1 MALTEVP
8 IELSSTPGIVDNS
21 TATAITI
28 DASQNVTL
36 SANLTVNGDLI
47 TFGDANTDSIDFV
60 ADIGSNLTPSGTNTY
75 DLGTTLKKWRDA
87 YISGTADIATL
98 SSASSTIGTLT
109 VSTTATIPY
118 DNVTSGL
125 TAINVQSALD
135 ELSVLAGG
143 GNVGSQANFDVYEF
157 TATAAQATFD
167 LNATY
172 SETYVPGYI
181 QVYLNGL
188 LLSETDYVAS
198 NGSVVV
204 LNDPAELSD
213 ILAIVVL
220 DSFNT
225 ATQLRVLS
233 IDASASDDAVS
244 VDSSD
249 NVTLLA
255 ELRGPATFVIDPAA
269 IGDNTGTV
277 QIKGNLQVDGTQTT
291 INSTTLDV
299 TDLNITVAS
308 GAADA
313 AAANGAGITVDG
325 AAANITYTSV
335 TDSWDFNKE
344 IIGSSNI
351 VTSGFN
357 RFVANSTSAGDYVRV
372 YGADGTGK
380 WDIYGNGANLRI
392 GDNESA
398 GIVQIDTGMYVSGN
412 VGIGTSS
419 PSEPLTVLSAQD
431 YQITAAYNVANSTSY
446 GYYGIKNNNTGNPF
460 YFHVG
465 GSERMRIDASGN
477 VGIGQAP
484 AALFH
489 VVETDGGAPDA
500 IIRIQSDD
508 TANSKSLLQF
518 LGRNVSNVATYAT
531 VHTDAVAAGTNAPIV
546 FSQGAN
552 EANERMRIDENG
564 NVGIGTSSFNA
575 TYVPRLQVTSTAT
588 DGTGGVLIQNYLPTL
603 TLEDIS
609 GGAATSQIQ
618 QDQTNMLFKNNGAER
633 LRIDSLGG
641 ITAASQAGGH
651 VVFNSNT
658 VDADFRVAYNGGTHA
673 LYVDGATGYAGIG
686 TAAPESITHIKDS
699 GNVSTTLQIE
709 SAASQYAPV
718 INFDGIVG
726 ASADYLLGEINGSW
740 DTHTNVVSAIR
751 FESGA
756 DTTNK
761 DDGLISFWTSS
772 SGPTLAERM
781 RILADGSVVQGNT
794 VSLVASNFSNQAG
807 AAWHKPDG
815 HYEIATTSNVAP
827 LEIGKNNAN
836 DGSILVFRKQG
847 TTVGSIGTQSGDL
860 NIGSTDCGLLFNDGT
875 PIIIPA
881 NVSTNAVADASID
894 LGYSAGRFKDLYLS
908 GGVVFGDAGGSGS
921 PSSNT
926 LDSYE
931 EGTYTADLYEVGG
944 ATLRTVTGRYR
955 KVGKVCTVSVRAL
968 GGTTGGAGIV
978 RSNLPFA
985 TETTASGAT
994 VLAYSVSNGGMLA
1007 AFVFENTS
1015 YVEFVDTLGSI
1026 STPDKMIGSDISAN
1040 SRTYFTI
1047 TYITA

>member
-412 VGIGTSS
+412 VGIGTDS

-431 YQITAAYNVANSTSY
+431 YQITAAYNAANSTSY

-484 AALFH
+484 DALFH

-508 TANSKSLLQF
+508 TANSKSLIQF

-531 VHTDAVAAGTNAPIV
+531 VHTDAVGAGTNAPIV
-546 FSQGAN
+546 FSQGAS

-564 NVGIGTSSFNA
+564 NVGINNSSPYSPLSVTTTGTLPQDKLWYEQVNML
-575 TYVPRLQVTSTAT
+575 TLNGTRPRAGLSTAAT
-588 DGTGGVLIQNYLPTL
+588 TGGNLYDGDMLFYNMYYA
-603 TLEDIS
+603 
-609 GGAATSQIQ
+609 GGA
-618 QDQTNMLFKNNGAER
+618 
-633 LRIDSLGG
+633 
-641 ITAASQAGGH
+641 
-651 VVFNSNT
+651 
-658 VDADFRVAYNGGTHA
+658 
-673 LYVDGATGYAGIG
+673 
-686 TAAPESITHIKDS
+686 
-699 GNVSTTLQIE
+699 
-709 SAASQYAPV
+709 
-718 INFDGIVG
+718 
-726 ASADYLLGEINGSW
+726 DYQW
-740 DTHTNVVSAIR
+740 
-751 FESGA
+751 
-756 DTTNK
+756 K
-761 DDGLISFWTSS
+761 
-772 SGPTLAERM
+772 ERM
-781 RILADGSVVQGNT
+781 RITSAGNVGIGTSSPASSAGYTALTLDNATTGGLIYFQHIGQDRGYIYNSSSQFRIESAGTTPLVFANPSGESMHIDANGNVGIGASVYEGSV
-794 VSLVASNFSNQAG
+794 
-807 AAWHKPDG
+807 
-815 HYEIATTSNVAP
+815 TSNASSVWMNPAGYISCNINNDWG
-827 LEIGKNNAN
+827 IGVNRTGEDGTLAN
-836 DGSILVFRKQG
+836 FRRDGVD
-847 TTVGSIGTQSGDL
+847 VGSIGSRGGVVSHIILDPRSG
-860 NIGSTDCGLLFNDGT
+860 GAGLTAAGASLFPTNNAGAVSDG
-875 PIIIPA
+875 A
-881 NVSTNAVADASID
+881 ID
-894 LGYSAGRFKDLYLS
+894 LGYSVGGTNYRFKDLYLS
-908 GGVVFGDAGGSGS
+908 GTAKSQAVELEDIKAKDTSGLNLQTS
-921 PSSNT
+921 DGQKRVTLDNSGNLLVGRSVATTTSKIQSEEGITIYYPTTNSYWDIYRSSDNT
-926 LDSYE
+926 LRFVDGS
-931 EGTYTADLYEVGG
+931 
-944 ATLRTVTGRYR
+944 
-955 KVGKVCTVSVRAL
+955 VSAYL
-968 GGTTGGAGIV
+968 STGGAWTNASDARLKKDIV
-978 RSNLPFA
+978 ESVHGL
-985 TETTASGAT
+985 AS
-994 VLAYSVSNGGMLA
+994 VLASSPRSYQFRHIDGPQIGFIAQELQSVIPEVVEGAEDGAEMMGINYGALTAVAFKAIQEQQALIESLTARIA
-1007 AFVFENTS
+1007 ALES
-1015 YVEFVDTLGSI
+1015 
-1026 STPDKMIGSDISAN
+1026 
-1040 SRTYFTI
+1040 
-1047 TYITA
+1047 